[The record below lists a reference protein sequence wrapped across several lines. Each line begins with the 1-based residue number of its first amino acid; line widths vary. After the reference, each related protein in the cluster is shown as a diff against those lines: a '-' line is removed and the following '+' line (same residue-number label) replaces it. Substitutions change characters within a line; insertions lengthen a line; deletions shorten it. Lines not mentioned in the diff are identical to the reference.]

1 MLVPPK
7 FFLSEGD
14 AWKALQQRVLG
25 TVVVGCSSGFEA
37 TPLPWIASNETSE
50 RSLRGHVSAANPL
63 VKLLQSPVAAVVL
76 FEVADAYIS
85 PSWYPSKEMNGKV
98 VPTWNYVSV
107 HCHGMLERF
116 DTPDLLRRNVEE
128 LTSRMENERAEPW
141 KVTNAPS
148 EYVEQLLG
156 GIVGVCLRVNRIEGK
171 AKLSQNRSRTDA
183 TGALNG
189 LLHEAPQS
197 AFLSYQRNA
206 LNRPTE

>member
-1 MLVPPK
+1 M
-7 FFLSEGD
+7 
-14 AWKALQQRVLG
+14 
-25 TVVVGCSSGFEA
+25 VGSSSGFEA
-37 TPLPWIASNETSE
+37 TPLPWIASRNTSE

-85 PSWYPSKEMNGKV
+85 PSWYPSKEVSGKV

-107 HCHGMLERF
+107 HCHGTLERF
-116 DTPDLLRRNVEE
+116 DDPNELRRNVEK

-141 KVTNAPS
+141 EVTNAPS
-148 EYVEQLLG
+148 EYVDQLLG

-171 AKLSQNRSRTDA
+171 AKLSQNRSTVDA

-189 LLHEAPQS
+189 LLQEAPQN
-197 AFLSYQRNA
+197 ALLPYQRNA
-206 LNRPTE
+206 LSRPSE